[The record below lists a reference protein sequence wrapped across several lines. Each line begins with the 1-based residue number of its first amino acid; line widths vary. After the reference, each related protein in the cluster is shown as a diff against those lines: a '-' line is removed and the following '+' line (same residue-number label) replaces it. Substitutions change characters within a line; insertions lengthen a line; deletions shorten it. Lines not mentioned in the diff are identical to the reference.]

1 MNRFQIISQ
10 SDALLLERWK
20 CSIWFGT
27 WPVGALSKLPVWVVR
42 WTAWFS
48 FVSTHPSLGTSP
60 ISSYCSF
67 CWLNFF
73 LQFWFCFRTNLAD
86 NLNFELCV
94 WNFAFIFDKLTLSVE
109 FWVEFWPPICCFSSL
124 FICFCFVSTLIEIIR
139 NVLSY
144 LLLYISFPRCFRA
157 SHFPDVDLS
166 PSMTY
171 LRWSIYLV
179 VPFKSQ

>member
-1 MNRFQIISQ
+1 MPCCWNDGSVRFGLGPDRLARCQ
-10 SDALLLERWK
+10 SSR
-20 CSIWFGT
+20 FGSFAGRPDLVLFQRT
-27 WPVGALSKLPVWVVR
+27 LASAQVPSPLIVR
-42 WTAWFS
+42 FAGW
-48 FVSTHPSLGTSP
+48 
-60 ISSYCSF
+60 I
-67 CWLNFF
+67 F

-109 FWVEFWPPICCFSSL
+109 FWVEFWPPIYCFSSL